1 MLSVDALCP
10 ACKRPLSAHLPSA
23 RRAPEDVPPDKVAV
37 VNGRCIV
44 AGQRAPQKCCWVAL
58 GEPMTPE
65 EYGDRF
71 DAGTIALEPCPGCGG
86 PLSAWGSFSRT
97 LAKREAGVTEDLE
110 LRRGRCCNPDCPV
123 CTVTHYP
130 CFVTP
135 YQTVPTAER
144 EAAARAHLEPD
155 VGWSAVARGVPWSL
169 CTVQR
174 WERRLA
180 RRAAEVLTG
189 LLAIWQMLDHR
200 APTEVPSGENRCGLL
215 RAMFRVADAVVGV
228 LRTREGW
235 TAPLPSLAVSRLFRP
250 PGPTTLPVW
259 T

>member
-1 MLSVDALCP
+1 MLSVDALHP

-110 LRRGRCCNPDCPV
+110 LRRGRCWASRSAGAPGC
-123 CTVTHYP
+123 
-130 CFVTP
+130 
-135 YQTVPTAER
+135 R
-144 EAAARAHLEPD
+144 
-155 VGWSAVARGVPWSL
+155 GWR
-169 CTVQR
+169 
-174 WERRLA
+174 
-180 RRAAEVLTG
+180 
-189 LLAIWQMLDHR
+189 H
-200 APTEVPSGENRCGLL
+200 
-215 RAMFRVADAVVGV
+215 
-228 LRTREGW
+228 
-235 TAPLPSLAVSRLFRP
+235 PLPGLGAEP
-250 PGPTTLPVW
+250 PSPEGPERVL
-259 T
+259 